1 MFNKFIP
8 GRKHLGPLDLA
19 PIRANEFCMGMYRL
33 YTLNKLME
41 EAEHYNSVIE
51 DEEMPEME
59 KMMAKVIKEQL
70 DVQINAFLGI
80 QENGSTES
88 NQISD

>member
-1 MFNKFIP
+1 MSKLIT

-19 PIRANEFCMGMYRL
+19 PIRANEFCMGMLKL
-33 YTLNKLME
+33 YTLNKLIE
-41 EAEHYNSVIE
+41 EAEHYNKVIE

-59 KMMAKVIKEQL
+59 KMMAQVIKDQL
-70 DVQINAFLGI
+70 DIQINNFLGL

-88 NQISD
+88 NQISE

>member
-1 MFNKFIP
+1 MSKLIT

-19 PIRANEFCMGMYRL
+19 PIRANEFCMGMLKL
-33 YTLNKLME
+33 YTLNKLIE
-41 EAEHYNSVIE
+41 EAEHYNKVIE

-59 KMMAKVIKEQL
+59 KMMAKVIKDQL
-70 DVQINAFLGI
+70 DIQINNFLGL

-88 NQISD
+88 NQISE

>member
-1 MFNKFIP
+1 MSKLIL

-19 PIRANEFCMGMYRL
+19 PIRANEFCMGMFKL
-33 YTLNKLME
+33 YTLNKLIE
-41 EAEHYNSVIE
+41 EAEHYNKLME

-70 DVQINAFLGI
+70 DVQINTFLGL
-80 QENGSTES
+80 QEDGSTES
-88 NQISD
+88 NQISE

>member
-1 MFNKFIP
+1 MSKLFL

-19 PIRANEFCMGMYRL
+19 PIRANEFCMGMLKL
-33 YTLNKLME
+33 YTLNKLIE
-41 EAEHYNSVIE
+41 ESEHYSKVME

-70 DVQINAFLGI
+70 DVQINTFLGL
-80 QENGSTES
+80 QEDGSTES
-88 NQISD
+88 SPVSE

>member
-1 MFNKFIP
+1 MSKLIL

-19 PIRANEFCMGMYRL
+19 PIRANEFCMGMFKL
-33 YTLNKLME
+33 YTLNKLIE
-41 EAEHYNSVIE
+41 ESEHYNKLME

-70 DVQINAFLGI
+70 DVQINTFLGL
-80 QENGSTES
+80 QEDGSTES
-88 NQISD
+88 NQISE